1 MQKFANQL
9 FTNCLS
15 LILTATVFLA
25 ACGGGES
32 TVSPTPG
39 AALITVVKS
48 GIDPETNAAAREVA
62 LATNAGAT
70 IVAANVRC
78 ISYFAGR
85 NAPPGTLS
93 PAVQSKALILDISPA
108 DAEKVKPLG
117 FKVFN
122 ASDFDP
128 FFAERC

>member
-1 MQKFANQL
+1 MQKFTRQL
-9 FTNCLS
+9 FTNCFV
-15 LILTATVFLA
+15 LTATVFMA
-25 ACGGGES
+25 ACGGGGI
-32 TVSPTPG
+32 SPTPVVE
-39 AALITVVKS
+39 LVTVVKS
-48 GIDPETNAAAREVA
+48 AISPETNAVAREVA

-78 ISYFAGR
+78 ITYLAAG
-85 NAPPGTLS
+85 NAPVAPGNAV
-93 PAVQSKALILDISPA
+93 PAVQSKGVLFDVSPA

-128 FFAERC
+128 FGPERC